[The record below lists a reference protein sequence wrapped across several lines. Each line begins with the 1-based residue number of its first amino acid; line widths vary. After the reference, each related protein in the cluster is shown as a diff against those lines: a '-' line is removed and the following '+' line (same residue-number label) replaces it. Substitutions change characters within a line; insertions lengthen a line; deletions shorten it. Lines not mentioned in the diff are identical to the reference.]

1 MADDI
6 NEQRRDE
13 LTAYLDGELDEATAA
28 VVEQR
33 LRDDPALR
41 REAET
46 LKRAWELL
54 DFLPQPEPSTDFA
67 ARTLS
72 MAVPIPAAAAASAPV
87 PTAAPYAPPPSP
99 ARRRHPALMAAALA
113 AAAVLAFLAGYGLP
127 GPFLKPPPKPL
138 TIDQREE
145 LMARDLRVIERLPLY
160 QHADDMDFLE
170 ALDSPDL
177 FGDQ

>member
-1 MADDI
+1 MADEI

-13 LTAYLDGELDEATAA
+13 LTAYLDGELDEAAA
-28 VVEQR
+28 AAVEQR
-33 LRDDPALR
+33 LHDDPALL

-46 LKRAWELL
+46 LKRTWELL

-72 MAVPIPAAAAASAPV
+72 MAVPIPRLGTSAPV
-87 PTAAPYAPPPSP
+87 PSASQPEVAVAP
-99 ARRRHPALMAAALA
+99 ARPQHPWLVRSAVAAAALVA
-113 AAAVLAFLAGYGLP
+113 LIAGYAAP
-127 GPFLKPPPKPL
+127 GPFLKPPPKPMS
-138 TIDQREE
+138 IDQREE

-160 QHADDMDFLE
+160 QYADDIDFLE
-170 ALDSPDL
+170 GLDSPDL